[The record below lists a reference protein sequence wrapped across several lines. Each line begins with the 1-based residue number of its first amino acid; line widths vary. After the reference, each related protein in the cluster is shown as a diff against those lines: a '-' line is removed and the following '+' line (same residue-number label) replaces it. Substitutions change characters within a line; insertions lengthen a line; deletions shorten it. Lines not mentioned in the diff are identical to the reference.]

1 MHPDNLSIS
10 NSKTEYTR
18 AKAVITIIAFIV
30 ILCVITGI
38 AGKSYEEAT
47 QHNTINYFTK
57 SRYDGF
63 YELPQNSVDMVFL
76 GSSHSYCTFDPE
88 NFDEAF
94 GTSSWQMGTPL
105 QTTDTTYY
113 SLLRVLETQS
123 PKVVV
128 IEIYWDMLDDDFLIE
143 QAKNFFAVL
152 ENDELQ
158 NAYIKE
164 VFPLGEKVKY
174 RIKPIR
180 YQADFFAYKA
190 SEIKKSL
197 QEKYGVYDPP
207 EEENAGE
214 EDYRSKGYVYCDY
227 VMSESEYD
235 KTNQYKN
242 FDGHSWEMKPEK
254 AAYLEKIAK
263 LCEEKGIKLIF
274 VTAPIAPVSMDYI
287 KNYDEVHEK
296 LSDLARNLNVPY
308 IDYNEKNYN
317 EKILTNEY
325 FRDDAHLND
334 RGVKVIDG
342 MFKDYLV
349 ENGYFQE
356 RIDNGE
362 QTAD

>member
-1 MHPDNLSIS
+1 M
-10 NSKTEYTR
+10 
-18 AKAVITIIAFIV
+18 
-30 ILCVITGI
+30 
-38 AGKSYEEAT
+38 
-47 QHNTINYFTK
+47 
-57 SRYDGF
+57 
-63 YELPQNSVDMVFL
+63 
-76 GSSHSYCTFDPE
+76 
-88 NFDEAF
+88 
-94 GTSSWQMGTPL
+94 
-105 QTTDTTYY
+105 
-113 SLLRVLETQS
+113 
-123 PKVVV
+123 
-128 IEIYWDMLDDDFLIE
+128 
-143 QAKNFFAVL
+143 
-152 ENDELQ
+152 
-158 NAYIKE
+158 
-164 VFPLGEKVKY
+164 
-174 RIKPIR
+174 
-180 YQADFFAYKA
+180 
-190 SEIKKSL
+190 
-197 QEKYGVYDPP
+197 
-207 EEENAGE
+207 
-214 EDYRSKGYVYCDY
+214 YCDY

-287 KNYDEVHEK
+287 KNYDEVHDK